1 MIFFLHRYN
10 LWAGF
15 GGKTKPHGREVM
27 GLGWGAQAEP
37 ALGQR
42 GSTAFGG

>member
-1 MIFFLHRYN
+1 MIFLHRYN

-27 GLGWGAQAEP
+27 GLGWGAQAQP